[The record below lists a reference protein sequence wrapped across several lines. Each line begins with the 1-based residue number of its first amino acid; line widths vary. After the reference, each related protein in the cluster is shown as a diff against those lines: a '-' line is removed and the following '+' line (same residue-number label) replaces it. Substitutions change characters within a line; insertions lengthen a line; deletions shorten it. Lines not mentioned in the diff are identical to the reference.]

1 MIKLTTGNL
10 LTAPVEALV
19 NTVNTEGVMGK
30 GIALQ
35 FKLAYPSMFKAYE
48 NACKHSQ
55 VQLGKMHVFDLGGLI
70 DGHRWIIN
78 FPTKGHWR
86 SRSRLKDIET
96 GLIDLVNTVRKL
108 DIKSIA
114 VPPLGCGNGG
124 LEWHDV
130 QPLIEKAFQSLPDVE
145 VLMFPPS
152 GAPEA
157 TVMPIGTSRPKI
169 TPGRAALLSMMERYQ
184 AGLLD
189 PFMSLLEVH
198 KLMYFLQEAGQP
210 LRLKYEARLYGPYAS
225 NLRQVLIHLEGHYIQ
240 GYGDGNDNPT
250 KRIILKPGAAEEA
263 KEALHADTDLM
274 SRIIRVHT
282 LIEGY
287 EDPYGLELLSSMHW
301 VLAHNPEARESVDT
315 AVELVLNWNQRKR
328 KLLKPIHLQS
338 AWARLRTQRWD
349 IESASSMH

>member
-1 MIKLTTGNL
+1 MIKLTNGNL

-35 FKLAYPSMFKAYE
+35 FKLAYPLMFKAYE
-48 NACKHSQ
+48 NACKRKE
-55 VQLGKMHVFDLGGLI
+55 VRLGKVHVFDLGGLV

-86 SRSRLKDIET
+86 SRSRLIDVET
-96 GLIDLVNTVRKL
+96 GLEDLVETIKEL

-114 VPPLGCGNGG
+114 IPPLGCGNGG
-124 LEWHDV
+124 LNWDDV
-130 QPLIEKAFQSLPDVE
+130 RPMIEQAFEQLPNVE
-145 VLMFPPS
+145 VLLFPPS
-152 GAPEA
+152 GAPDA
-157 TVMPIGTSRPKI
+157 AVMPIRTARPKI
-169 TPGRAALLSMMERYQ
+169 TPGRAALINMMERYQ

-210 LRLKYEARLYGPYAS
+210 LRLKYEARLYGPYAE

-240 GYGDGNDNPT
+240 GYGDGNDNPKT
-250 KRIILKPGAAEEA
+250 RLMLTPGAAESA
-263 KEALHADTDLM
+263 KEAVREDPDLVT
-274 SRIIRVHT
+274 RVGRVYE

-301 VLAHNPEARESVDT
+301 VMARNPDARKSADR
-315 AVELVLNWNQRKR
+315 AIELVHNWNERKR
-328 KLLKPIHLQS
+328 KVLKPVHLRS
-338 AWARLRTQRWD
+338 AWERLRSQNWD
-349 IESASSMH
+349 VESASSVH